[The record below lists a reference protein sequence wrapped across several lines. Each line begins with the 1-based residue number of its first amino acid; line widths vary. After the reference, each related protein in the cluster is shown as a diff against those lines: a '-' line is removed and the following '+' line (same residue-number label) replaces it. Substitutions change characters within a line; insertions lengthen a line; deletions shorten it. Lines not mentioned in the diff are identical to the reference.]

1 MFRNEPPDMAGRG
14 VEDFGESWDREKMG
28 KLMS

>member
-1 MFRNEPPDMAGRG
+1 MFRNEPPDMAGCR
-14 VEDFGESWDREKMG
+14 VEDFGESWNIKEMG